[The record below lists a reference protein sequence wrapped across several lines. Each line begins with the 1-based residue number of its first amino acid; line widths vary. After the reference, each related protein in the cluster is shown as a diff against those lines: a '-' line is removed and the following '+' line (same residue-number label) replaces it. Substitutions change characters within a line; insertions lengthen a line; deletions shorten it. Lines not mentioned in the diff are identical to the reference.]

1 VLERGEGGILHSHLF
16 GSRVLQVVIQVPQG
30 VQAGDTIQVSVPR
43 AKNDIIVAQAVEVG
57 EAGLNYT
64 SVQAIAAP
72 QHQQYSV
79 EAASGED
86 LAYAEKLLR
95 SRSWVS
101 CFAILDLFL
110 VVLSIFSSLSWWGL
124 LLLIG
129 PLYGYYGANNL
140 NPCHV
145 MVYLVFK
152 AVQCVIYI
160 AAIFAA
166 QTDTQVLWAV
176 VLALCE
182 VYITVEVVKF
192 YRILKSLDSGALA
205 RAMNQLQQHRHARMY

>member
-1 VLERGEGGILHSHLF
+1 M
-16 GSRVLQVVIQVPQG
+16 IQVPQG
-30 VQAGDTIQVSVPR
+30 VQAGDIIQVSVPR
-43 AKNDIIVAQAVEVG
+43 AKDQIMVAQAVEVG
-57 EAGLNYT
+57 EAGVNYA
-64 SVQAIAAP
+64 SVQGIAAP
-72 QHQQYSV
+72 QHQQYSI

-95 SRSWVS
+95 ARSWVS
-101 CFAILDLFL
+101 CFAMLDLFL

-124 LLLIG
+124 ILLLG

-152 AVQCVIYI
+152 SAQCVIYV
-160 AAIFAA
+160 AAIFGAEK
-166 QTDTQVLWAV
+166 DSQVLLAV

-192 YRILKSLDSGALA
+192 YRLLKSLDAGALG

>member
-1 VLERGEGGILHSHLF
+1 
-16 GSRVLQVVIQVPQG
+16 VPQG

-43 AKNDIIVAQAVEVG
+43 AKDQIMVAEAVEVG
-57 EAGLNYT
+57 EAGVNYT
-64 SVQAIAAP
+64 SVQGIAAP
-72 QHQQYSV
+72 QHQQYSI

-95 SRSWVS
+95 ARSWVS
-101 CFAILDLFL
+101 CFAMLDLFL

-124 LLLIG
+124 LLLLG

-152 AVQCVIYI
+152 SVQCVVYV
-160 AAIFAA
+160 AAIFGAEK
-166 QTDTQVLWAV
+166 DSQVLLAV

-192 YRILKSLDSGALA
+192 YRLLKSLDAGALA
-205 RAMNQLQQHRHARMY
+205 RAMNQLQQHRRARMY